1 MSLIQQQLIKPLYSI
16 KRWVWLCILYKSCD
30 PLPQGGNTAS
40 ALELCFQYDRFE
52 LLEQVV
58 KEIDVQSDTS
68 VVDRCVQFFTSHGEL
83 EKAINLL
90 VKIGKVCTIH

>member
-1 MSLIQQQLIKPLYSI
+1 M
-16 KRWVWLCILYKSCD
+16 
-30 PLPQGGNTAS
+30 AS

-68 VVDRCVQFFTSHGEL
+68 VVDRCVQFFTSHGEF

-90 VKIGKVCTIH
+90 VKIGKVCFNTLGQPDYLW